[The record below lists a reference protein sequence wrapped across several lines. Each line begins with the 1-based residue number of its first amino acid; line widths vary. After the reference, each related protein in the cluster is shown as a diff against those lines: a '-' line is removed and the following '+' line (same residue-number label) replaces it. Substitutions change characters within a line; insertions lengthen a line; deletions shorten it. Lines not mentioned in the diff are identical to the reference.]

1 MKQLNK
7 RERVC
12 YNKHEKKELRQQ
24 FPFDSTA
31 KDGGKLYSYLKKE

>member
-31 KDGGKLYSYLKKE
+31 KDGGEVNYL